1 MREIT
6 WPERALFAVI
16 CVAALFVAYL
26 GLFRPERMDESF
38 TWALLPPLHA
48 RFVGVAYLFGGVFM
62 IGCLLARCRSAVAPA
77 LPAIGIFTSLLL
89 LVTLLNLEAFDYDL
103 GPPWVWTVSYVVYP
117 VLAFALAWLCRDTG
131 PPVPGTGLDG
141 WARTFLLV
149 QAGVFGVLGLGLL
162 VAREVLV
169 DLWPWPISNGVAQ
182 FYGGPFLAY
191 AYCSWAYARKQTWT
205 EVAPVVPAMLVFTAG
220 TFVVSLIHDELFS
233 AGDVADWV
241 WFAGFAAAA
250 AVLAAMTVRL
260 VQVSRQAP
268 RAARAWWS
276 AASS

>member
-26 GLFRPERMDESF
+26 GLFRPVRMDRSF

-62 IGCLLARCRSAVAPA
+62 IGCLLARTRSAVAPA

-117 VLAFALAWLCRDTG
+117 VLSFALAWRCRDTG
-131 PPVPGTGLDG
+131 PPVTGPPLDA

-149 QAGVFGVLGLGLL
+149 QAGVFGILGLGLL

-169 DLWPWPISNGVAQ
+169 DAWPWPISNGVAQ

-191 AYCSWAYARKQTWT
+191 AYCSWAYGRKRTWT
-205 EVAPVVPAMLVFTAG
+205 EVAPVVPAMLVFTGG
-220 TFVVSLIHDELFS
+220 TVVVSLIHDELFS

-241 WFAGFAAAA
+241 WFAGFATGA
-250 AVLAAMTVRL
+250 AVLAAMAVRL

-268 RAARAWWS
+268 RAARARWS
-276 AASS
+276 PASS

>member
-6 WPERALFAVI
+6 WAERALFAVI
-16 CVAALFVAYL
+16 GVAALFVAYL
-26 GLFRPERMDESF
+26 GLFRPVRMDTSF

-62 IGCLLARCRSAVAPA
+62 IGCLLARHRSAVAPA

-117 VLAFALAWLCRDTG
+117 ILAFTLGWLCRDTG
-131 PPVPGTGLDG
+131 PPVPGSPLDG
-141 WARTFLLV
+141 WARTFLFV

-169 DLWPWPISNGVAQ
+169 DAWPWPISNGVAQ

-220 TFVVSLIHDELFS
+220 TVVVSLIHDELFS

-241 WFAGFAAAA
+241 WFVGFTAAA
-250 AVLAAMTVRL
+250 AVLAAMAARL
-260 VQVSRQAP
+260 VQLWRQAP
-268 RAARAWWS
+268 RAARARWS